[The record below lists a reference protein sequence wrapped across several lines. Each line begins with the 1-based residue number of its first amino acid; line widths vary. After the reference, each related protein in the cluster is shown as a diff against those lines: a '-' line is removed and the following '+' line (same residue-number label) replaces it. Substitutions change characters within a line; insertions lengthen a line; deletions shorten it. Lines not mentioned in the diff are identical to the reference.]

1 MSLEWSRAHRDQQP
15 LALLMIDVDHFKRY
29 NDTYGH
35 QAGDA
40 CLKAVAGVLANE
52 AHRPA
57 DLAAR
62 YGGEEFAVVLPSI
75 DSHGAQIVATRILK
89 GIAKLNIAHAGNDD
103 VGVVTVSVG
112 VVAIVPDGCVAQD
125 ELIRTADSA
134 LYLAKRAGRNR
145 AVVESA
151 LVAHAS

>member
-1 MSLEWSRAHRDQQP
+1 
-15 LALLMIDVDHFKRY
+15 
-29 NDTYGH
+29 
-35 QAGDA
+35 
-40 CLKAVAGVLANE
+40 VAGVLANE

-89 GIAKLNIAHAGNDD
+89 GIAQLNIAHAGNDD

-112 VVAIVPDGCVAQD
+112 VVAIVPDGFVAQD

-151 LVAHAS
+151 PVTQAS